1 MMNTA
6 RMSISI
12 IVPAFDEES
21 NVAAA
26 VQTVHAAA
34 SRWFD
39 DVEIIVVNDG
49 SSDRTGAVIDEL
61 ALRLSGVRAVHHASP
76 SGLGGAFRT
85 GLQLAS
91 MNCVM
96 RANGCNDMTESSLDV
111 IFGAAD
117 ATGIVVPFTVN
128 TRERSALRRVI
139 SRVFTLIMNA
149 LFGFR
154 LRYFNHSVLMPT
166 HLARDAD
173 DGSSSYA
180 FQAAMLVRLLDRGT
194 PFVEVGVEDR
204 FDPRK
209 RTKAFRWANVVGVSR
224 DLARLYVRERLCR
237 RLRGDGVWGASRLAT

>member
-1 MMNTA
+1 MNTA
-6 RMSISI
+6 RTSISI
-12 IVPAFDEES
+12 IVPAFNEES
-21 NVAAA
+21 NVGAA
-26 VQTVHAAA
+26 VETARDAA

-49 SSDRTGAVIDEL
+49 SSDRTGVVIDEL
-61 ALRLSGVRAVHHASP
+61 AHRLPGVRAVHHASP

-91 MNCVM
+91 MNYVM
-96 RANGCNDMTESSLDV
+96 RANGCNDMTESSLDI
-111 IFGAAD
+111 IFGAAEGS
-117 ATGIVVPFTVN
+117 GIVIPFTVN
-128 TRERSALRRVI
+128 TRERSAFRRVI
-139 SRVFTLIMNA
+139 SRMFTFIMSA
-149 LFGFR
+149 LFGYR

-166 HLARDAD
+166 HLAREAV

-194 PFVEVGVEDR
+194 PFVEVGALDR

-209 RTKAFRWANVVGVSR
+209 RTKAFRWANLVGVIR
-224 DLARLYVRERLCR
+224 DIARLYVRERLHR